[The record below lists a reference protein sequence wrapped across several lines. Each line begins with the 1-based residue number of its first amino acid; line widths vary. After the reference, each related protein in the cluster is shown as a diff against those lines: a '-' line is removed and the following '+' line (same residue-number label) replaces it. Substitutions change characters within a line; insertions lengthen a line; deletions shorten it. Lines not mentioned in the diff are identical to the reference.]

1 MIRAAVIGLLLLR
14 ASGLGAQT
22 FTTGG
27 MLAGSGLVALPSPVT
42 TPASQF
48 RLHASRL
55 EYLRGGSG
63 GMNLLALTTGLS
75 PNLEAYVRLASE
87 QAAPGASVIAPGFGG
102 VFTLPFPVPVAGMVG
117 LWAETQQPDREDRSP
132 FMAAR
137 AARAG
142 LVVMPLANG
151 MRPAFT
157 GGLVMTSGAPSAFG
171 GVSLTVGL
179 DPAWQAGIEASY
191 GYFGGADGTAT
202 ATLQTRVFPT
212 VILQASGG
220 MLAGEGVVLPVVSL
234 GLSFTT
240 ADVDFQPAPAPAGP
254 EFRLPSIEE
263 MEREDEDTDT
273 PEEERQ

>member
-1 MIRAAVIGLLLLR
+1 MIRAVLIGLLLAA
-14 ASGLGAQT
+14 ASGLRAQT
-22 FTTGG
+22 FTSAG
-27 MLAGSGLVALPSPVT
+27 MLAGSGLVALPSPLT
-42 TPASQF
+42 TPAAQF

-63 GMNLLALTTGLS
+63 GLNLMALTTGLS

-117 LWAETQQPDREDRSP
+117 LWAETQQPDREDRTL
-132 FMAAR
+132 FMASR
-137 AARAG
+137 ATRAG
-142 LVVMPLANG
+142 LVVMPLGNG
-151 MRPAFT
+151 VRPAFT
-157 GGLVMTSGAPSAFG
+157 GGVVLTSGTRSAFG
-171 GVSLTVGL
+171 GASLTVGL

-220 MLAGEGVVLPVVSL
+220 VLAGEGVVLPVVSL
-234 GLSFTT
+234 GVSFTT
-240 ADVDFQPAPAPAGP
+240 ADVDFLPAPASSGP

-263 MEREDEDTDT
+263 MEREDADTDA